1 MHASSSLSSSLH
13 KIVLKIERSQ
23 ITVTAA
29 QFVFKC
35 KWLSYQRPRFSHLT
49 VWRGTRLATATTNE
63 AWSLHPDLTPPPPHS
78 FLSQVQDR
86 KDLEKMHNHCT
97 YGYVF
102 SSPKTFCLWDQSGCS
117 ARSRVKNRNSQG
129 QGFFYAQNKTKIKQK
144 TKTKKANQWTVTPF
158 PPASPCGI
166 LPGPLWRT
174 FQVTAE
180 GKRLFYP
187 NWEHLM
193 YTRIMSREKAQS
205 SKTCL
210 EINRSVITS

>member
-1 MHASSSLSSSLH
+1 MYASSSLSSSLH

-63 AWSLHPDLTPPPPHS
+63 AWSLHPDQTPPPPHS

-129 QGFFYAQNKTKIKQK
+129 QGFFYAQNKTKIKQNK
-144 TKTKKANQWTVTPF
+144 KRLINEQSRLFLRPPPLESCQVRYDAPFKLQRKANDFFT
-158 PPASPCGI
+158 
-166 LPGPLWRT
+166 RT
-174 FQVTAE
+174 ESIWCTHE
-180 GKRLFYP
+180 
-187 NWEHLM
+187 
-193 YTRIMSREKAQS
+193 
-205 SKTCL
+205 
-210 EINRSVITS
+210 

>member
-1 MHASSSLSSSLH
+1 MYASSSLSSSLH

-29 QFVFKC
+29 QFVLKC

-63 AWSLHPDLTPPPPHS
+63 AWSLHPDQTPPPPHS

-102 SSPKTFCLWDQSGCS
+102 SSPKTFCLWDQGCCS

-129 QGFFYAQNKTKIKQK
+129 QGFFLTPKIKQK
-144 TKTKKANQWTVTPF
+144 SNKNEKCYSMNNHAF
-158 PPASPCGI
+158 SSS
-166 LPGPLWRT
+166 LPMWNLARSAMTRISSYGGRQTT
-174 FQVTAE
+174 FLPKLRAFDVHTNNVE
-180 GKRLFYP
+180 GKS
-187 NWEHLM
+187 
-193 YTRIMSREKAQS
+193 T
-205 SKTCL
+205 
-210 EINRSVITS
+210 VI

>member
-1 MHASSSLSSSLH
+1 MYASSSLSSSLH

-129 QGFFYAQNKTKIKQK
+129 QGFFYAKNKTKIKQK
-144 TKTKKANQWTVTPF
+144 TKTKRLINEQ
-158 PPASPCGI
+158 S
-166 LPGPLWRT
+166 
-174 FQVTAE
+174 
-180 GKRLFYP
+180 RLFLRPPHVESCQVRYDAHFKLQRKT
-187 NWEHLM
+187 NDFF
-193 YTRIMSREKAQS
+193 TRTESIWCTHE
-205 SKTCL
+205 
-210 EINRSVITS
+210 

>member
-1 MHASSSLSSSLH
+1 MYASSSLSSSLH

-63 AWSLHPDLTPPPPHS
+63 AWSLHPDQTPPPPHS

-102 SSPKTFCLWDQSGCS
+102 SSPKTS
-117 ARSRVKNRNSQG
+117 ACGIKAAVPHVQDWKIGTHKVKV
-129 QGFFYAQNKTKIKQK
+129 FFTPKIKQK
-144 TKTKKANQWTVTPF
+144 SNKKQKRKRLINEQSRLFLRPPHVESCQVRYDAHFKLRRKANDFFT
-158 PPASPCGI
+158 
-166 LPGPLWRT
+166 RT
-174 FQVTAE
+174 ESIWCTHE
-180 GKRLFYP
+180 
-187 NWEHLM
+187 
-193 YTRIMSREKAQS
+193 
-205 SKTCL
+205 
-210 EINRSVITS
+210 